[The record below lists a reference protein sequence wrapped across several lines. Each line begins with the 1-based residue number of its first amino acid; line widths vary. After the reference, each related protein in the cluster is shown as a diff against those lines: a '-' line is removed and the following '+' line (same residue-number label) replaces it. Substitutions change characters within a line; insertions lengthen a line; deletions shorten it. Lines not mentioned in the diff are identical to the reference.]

1 MNARTGLFTLK
12 TADGKREKWRE
23 THDREVFL
31 PFTFAV
37 NVMLNLSIVTMQVP
51 KTNQKLRVLTRQ
63 TLWQGPEANQKLS
76 SV

>member
-1 MNARTGLFTLK
+1 MNASTGLFTLK

-51 KTNQKLRVLTRQ
+51 KANQKLRVLTR
-63 TLWQGPEANQKLS
+63 
-76 SV
+76 

>member
-37 NVMLNLSIVTMQVP
+37 NVMLNYNLSIVTMQVP

-63 TLWQGPEANQKLS
+63 TL
-76 SV
+76 